1 MSRRLA
7 VSPDDVVRGF
17 ATLRLPARVEVLGQN
32 PWLVIDGAHNAASAL
47 ALADTL
53 RTCFPPARR
62 TLIFG
67 TTRDKDLNGQLRA
80 LLPEFD
86 VVIATR
92 YVDNPRYV
100 PPETILAAISELSGQ
115 TARMAPDPAE
125 ALELARRLTP
135 PKGLIC
141 VTGSLFLAA
150 EAPHDRPPL
159 CEFAPR
165 PARS

>member
-1 MSRRLA
+1 M
-7 VSPDDVVRGF
+7 
-17 ATLRLPARVEVLGQN
+17 
-32 PWLVIDGAHNAASAL
+32 IDGAHNAASAL

-67 TTRDKDLNGQLRA
+67 TTRDKDLLGQLRA

-100 PPETILAAISELSGQ
+100 PPETIVAAISELTGHSAR
-115 TARMAPDPAE
+115 TAADPAE
-125 ALELARRLTP
+125 ALELAQTTDTAERLDLRDGLALSGRRSRAIVLP
-135 PKGLIC
+135 HVNAHVDQQV
-141 VTGSLFLAA
+141 VT
-150 EAPHDRPPL
+150 
-159 CEFAPR
+159 
-165 PARS
+165 